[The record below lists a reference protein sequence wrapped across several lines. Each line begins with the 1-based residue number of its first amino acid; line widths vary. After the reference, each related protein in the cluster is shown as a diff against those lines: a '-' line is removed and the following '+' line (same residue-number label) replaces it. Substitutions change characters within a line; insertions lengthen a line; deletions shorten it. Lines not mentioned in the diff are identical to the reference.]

1 MTSGA
6 PILVT
11 GGSGQV
17 GGALVRIARAR
28 GIEVEAPGR
37 DKLDMTDASSIL
49 SAFEN
54 ARWSAVINCAAYTAV
69 DRAESEPELTH
80 MINAV
85 APGILARSAQ
95 RHGIPIVQ
103 VSTDYVFDG
112 TKSAPYTEMDPVNP
126 LGTYGRTKEAGE
138 LAVRSA
144 NAKHAIIR
152 TAWVLS
158 ADGQNFMNTMIRLAA
173 TKSELGVVS
182 DQIGCPS
189 SATDIAEALLHVTAN
204 LHDGGG
210 TWHFTN
216 SGQATWFDLAAH
228 IFEAM
233 ARHGMPTPM
242 LKPISTEQYPTPAE
256 RPKNS
261 KLSTK
266 AIQVDFN
273 IQPRPWREA
282 IDEILMQRLGDKG

>member
-1 MTSGA
+1 MTIVA

-17 GGALVRIARAR
+17 GGALVRIARER

-37 DKLDMTDASSIL
+37 DKLDMTDSRSIV

-69 DRAESEPELTH
+69 DRAESEAELAH

-112 TKSAPYTEMDPVNP
+112 SKSVPYTETDPVNP
-126 LGTYGRTKEAGE
+126 LGIYGRTKEAGE
-138 LAVRSA
+138 AAVRSS
-144 NAKHAIIR
+144 NTKHAIIR

-158 ADGQNFMNTMIRLAA
+158 ADGQNFMNTMIRLGAA
-173 TKSELGVVS
+173 KSELSVVN

-189 SATDIAEALLHVTAN
+189 SAIDIAEALLQVTAN
-204 LHDGGG
+204 FPDVGG

-233 ARHGMPTPM
+233 ARRGMSTPV
-242 LKPISTEQYPTPAE
+242 LQPISTAQYPTPAK
-256 RPKNS
+256 RPENS
-261 KLSTK
+261 RLSTK
-266 AIQVDFN
+266 AIQTDFN
-273 IQPRPWREA
+273 IRPRAWREA
-282 IDEILMQRLGDKG
+282 IDEILVQRLGEKG

>member
-1 MTSGA
+1 MTSAA

-17 GGALVRIARAR
+17 GGTLVRIAKAR

-37 DKLDMTDASSIL
+37 DKLDLTDARSIL
-49 SAFEN
+49 SAFDN

-69 DRAESEPELTH
+69 DRAESEPEIAHL
-80 MINAV
+80 INTV
-85 APGILARSAQ
+85 APGILAQSAEC
-95 RHGIPIVQ
+95 HGIPIVQ

-112 TKSAPYTEMDPVNP
+112 NKLEPYDEDDAVNP
-126 LGTYGRTKEAGE
+126 LGVYGRTKEAGE
-138 LAVRSA
+138 VAVRSA

-158 ADGQNFMNTMIRLAA
+158 ADGQNFMNTMIRLGAA
-173 TKSELGVVS
+173 KSEVNVVN

-189 SATDIAEALLHVTAN
+189 SAIDIAEALLHVTAN
-204 LHDGGG
+204 LPDGGG

-233 ARHGMPTPM
+233 ARNGMPTPA
-242 LKPISTEQYPTPAE
+242 LKPISTEQYPTPAK

-261 KLSTK
+261 RLATN
-266 AIQVDFN
+266 AIQADFN

-282 IDEILMQRLGDKG
+282 IDEILKQRLGEKG